1 MSGSG
6 GASLLRSRG
15 DSAAVRTVLGWCA
28 WYTRGLPEQVT
39 GERRDE
45 IASDLHEHATWAAEQ
60 GIDPR
65 AVARGIRLRAL
76 GGAIADL
83 SWRRQQLRRHETP
96 AQLGLRR
103 SARGGMPMLAY
114 TLSLLVLLAS
124 GFVVIRVLAS
134 AGPGSAAFHAQG
146 AASAVLALAASGC
159 ALALMARRRTRWVGA
174 LWMIVAV
181 YCLVRYGTK
190 ALVYASATSSQLAY
204 SAAAWDTFG
213 KLLIVGLALFFT
225 GMALRWAP
233 SRREIGRGVQAAT
246 EQAARVAERL
256 NVDPSTP
263 TPATG
268 PLPTGQLSIV
278 RRAAG
283 E

>member
-1 MSGSG
+1 M
-6 GASLLRSRG
+6 RSRG
-15 DSAAVRTVLGWCA
+15 DSAAVRTVLDWCA
-28 WYTRGLPEQVT
+28 WYTRGLPEQIA

-45 IASDLHEHATWAAEQ
+45 IASDLHEHTTWAAEQ
-60 GIDPR
+60 GIGAG
-65 AVARGIRLRAL
+65 AVARGIRLRAV
-76 GGAIADL
+76 GGAVSDL
-83 SWRRQQLRRHETP
+83 SWRRNQIRRHETVEQG
-96 AQLGLRR
+96 ALRR
-103 SARGGMPMLAY
+103 NARGGMPVLAY

-146 AASAVLALAASGC
+146 AASAVLALAASAC

-213 KLLIVGLALFFT
+213 KLLIVGLSLFFT

-246 EQAARVAERL
+246 AQVVEQAARVAERL
-256 NVDPSTP
+256 NVEPAALTL
-263 TPATG
+263 ATG
-268 PLPTGQLSIV
+268 PLSTVPPSSV
-278 RRAAG
+278 RREAG